1 MYLKG
6 VCVFLNYYIF
16 LFMCFK
22 LSLDKF
28 SFIYFIYFV
37 FRLLNGELKKKIFNN
52 IEYFKY
58 I

>member
-6 VCVFLNYYIF
+6 VCVFLNYYVF

-28 SFIYFIYFV
+28 RFIYFIYFV

-52 IEYFKY
+52 IEYFK
-58 I
+58 